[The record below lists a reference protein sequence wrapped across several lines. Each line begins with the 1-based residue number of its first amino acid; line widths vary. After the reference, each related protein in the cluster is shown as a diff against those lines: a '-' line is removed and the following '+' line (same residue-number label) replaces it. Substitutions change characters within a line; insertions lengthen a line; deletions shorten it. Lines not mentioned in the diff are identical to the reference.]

1 MAADERI
8 IQFLRQRR
16 NFTQIVMSAVLGVNI
31 ATIDLRL
38 KAAPNPFDCGFINVC
53 SQRFIIRQ
61 RIATYKGYMYRRFA
75 MRSSQHMLLI
85 SAVALGLGLNFAPL
99 SAAWAASSGASGTTT
114 TKPPV
119 VKKAP
124 AVTKS
129 VTKKAPVATD
139 ANKIFLKAKAMV
151 TAGDYAG
158 AVTILEKIVAKDP
171 ANADAFNLLGF
182 SNRKLGNMDKALGY
196 YNSAL
201 ALNPNHVGANEY
213 LGELYL
219 ELNNLPKAQ
228 ERLDVLTTT
237 CSNCSETADLAKL
250 IADFKAKA
258 G

>member
-1 MAADERI
+1 M
-8 IQFLRQRR
+8 R
-16 NFTQIVMSAVLGVNI
+16 N
-31 ATIDLRL
+31 
-38 KAAPNPFDCGFINVC
+38 
-53 SQRFIIRQ
+53 
-61 RIATYKGYMYRRFA
+61 
-75 MRSSQHMLLI
+75 SQHLLLV
-85 SAVALGLGLNFAPL
+85 SALVLGLGFSFAPL
-99 SAAWAASSGASGTTT
+99 DAVWAASSGASGTTT
-114 TKPPV
+114 ATKPV

-124 AVTKS
+124 AVKKV
-129 VTKKAPVATD
+129 VTKKAPAATN
-139 ANKIFLKAKAMV
+139 ASKIFLKAKAMV

-219 ELNNLPKAQ
+219 EMKNLPKAQ

-237 CSNCSETADLAKL
+237 CSKCSETADLAKL
-250 IADFKAKA
+250 IADFKAKT